1 MWKQGGGRNSALD
14 RAMAQL
20 AAKRVASAGSSQI
33 NENASPQTDMN
44 LKSILPHRQMEFQD
58 LSDISSEDVYSEDHN
73 DGVAPIKTIV
83 ENDLSERSAV
93 GGGSRF
99 LKKTTNTVSDRQS
112 SAPSSHRLSTEEP
125 VRIPQRRA
133 QSAAL
138 NRLAQLEQR
147 FKHRKE
153 GSNAQAS
160 SPGPP
165 NLQEDPL
172 SAHSSSDLTMKGERF
187 LKKVTSSVPEQSKQ
201 SQQSHVPQLTVKA
214 PLSKFPCKGVSLD
227 SDEEDMERLLGGSLS
242 SSAESPGLKGKSYKK
257 NTKTPTLQV
266 SNTFRQRTP
275 RPPSSEQ
282 ASPVHS
288 LRSVSIVYSLSPSPP
303 NILTPSR
310 RSPKVRFLRPSRPQS
325 SASINNEIKSL
336 EELFTDTDE
345 TISERSAASDG
356 FKLNVMTLDDLIP
369 AEPLG
374 LPASSKMQVGVAQDI
389 SRGEDAVDE
398 ESECTLDDI
407 FPEDKD
413 PKEEAAVEYES
424 DFESDMKS
432 EVTYQSVSEIPE
444 HLTDDD
450 KSEAADYQSTKH
462 RHYSPSRMDADAQSE
477 QSLADRSEMDSRQ
490 SFESYGSQGK
500 DSSSRSYTSYSRSE
514 TLTPTSEP
522 RRNHVKEAAVQTE
535 KGLAF
540 TLPSRLD
547 ALASTYM
554 DPTPVSRYTVSAE
567 ALEALTSQKPVEAAL
582 NDMLKQQLALTR
594 HFVESSRHLYSS
606 LLQSL
611 ETTDYKYTTLEDTK
625 EYIRKHRPP
634 KLTME
639 EALEEV
645 QREMREYHYL

>member
-1 MWKQGGGRNSALD
+1 MWKQGGSRNSALD

-33 NENASPQTDMN
+33 NENASLQADMN
-44 LKSILPHRQMEFQD
+44 LKSILPRKQMEFQD
-58 LSDISSEDVYSEDHN
+58 LSDISSEDVYSEDHD

-83 ENDLSERSAV
+83 DNDLSERSVV

-99 LKKTTNTVSDRQS
+99 LKKTTNAVADRQS
-112 SAPSSHRLSTEEP
+112 SAPSSQRLSTEEP
-125 VRIPQRRA
+125 ARVPQRRA

-153 GSNAQAS
+153 GSYAQAS
-160 SPGPP
+160 SP
-165 NLQEDPL
+165 QVDPV
-172 SAHSSSDLTMKGERF
+172 SAHSSIDLTMKGERF
-187 LKKVTSSVPEQSKQ
+187 LKKKVTSSVPEQSKQ
-201 SQQSHVPQLTVKA
+201 SQQNHVPQFTAKV
-214 PLSKFPCKGVSLD
+214 PLSKVPSKGVSLD
-227 SDEEDMERLLGGSLS
+227 SDEEDMKKLLGGSLS
-242 SSAESPGLKGKSYKK
+242 SSAESPGLTGKSFKK
-257 NTKTPTLQV
+257 NTKKTPTTLQV
-266 SNTFRQRTP
+266 SDTFRQRTP

-325 SASINNEIKSL
+325 SASVNNDIRSL

-345 TISERSAASDG
+345 TISEKSAASHG
-356 FKLNVMTLDDLIP
+356 FKLNVLTLDDLIP

-374 LPASSKMQVGVAQDI
+374 LPASSKIQVGVAQDI
-389 SRGEDAVDE
+389 SREDAADDA
-398 ESECTLDDI
+398 SECTLDDI

-413 PKEEAAVEYES
+413 PEEEAAVEYES

-432 EVTYQSVSEIPE
+432 EATCQSMSDIPE

-450 KSEAADYQSTKH
+450 KSKAADYQSEKH
-462 RHYSPSRMDADAQSE
+462 RPYSRSRIDTDAHSE
-477 QSLADRSEMDSRQ
+477 QSLYDRSEVDSGK

-500 DSSSRSYTSYSRSE
+500 DSSSRSYSSHSRSE

-522 RRNHVKEAAVQTE
+522 HRNHVKEAAVQTE
-535 KGLAF
+535 KGLSF

-547 ALASTYM
+547 VLASTYM

-567 ALEALTSQKPVEAAL
+567 ALEALTSQKPVETAL

-611 ETTDYKYTTLEDTK
+611 ESPDYKYTTLEDTK

-639 EALEEV
+639 QALEEV